1 MLIIKYFLG
10 VYDLFLFIKFLLL
23 FVIFIIIM
31 YCWIVL
37 KFKNFVSDIFFVFL
51 LMKKVFGFLF
61 GIVGVKNVC
70 VF

>member
-10 VYDLFLFIKFLLL
+10 VYDLCLFIKFLLL

-51 LMKKVFGFLF
+51 LM
-61 GIVGVKNVC
+61 
-70 VF
+70 